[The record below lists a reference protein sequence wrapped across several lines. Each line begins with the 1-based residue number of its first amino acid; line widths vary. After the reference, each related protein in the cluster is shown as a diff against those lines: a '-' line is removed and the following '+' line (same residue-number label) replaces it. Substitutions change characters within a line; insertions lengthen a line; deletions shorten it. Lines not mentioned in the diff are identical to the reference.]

1 MAVDLLS
8 QVDPPNQTFT
18 YILTMA
24 SFDIPSP
31 VNYLVFAV
39 GVLVYMFSFFGN
51 LTILVLIITQKSL
64 HKPMFYILCSLP
76 LNDIIGI
83 TAFLPKLLHDIVT
96 QTNLAYYPTCVL
108 QAFLLH
114 LYGGAVLFIL
124 AAMSIDR
131 YLAICKP
138 LQYHSLMTPCA
149 MYALI
154 TVVWCVNFSLMFIL
168 FGLQAR
174 ADNRCRS
181 TMQNVFCDNIS
192 LLNLSCGDNLT
203 LNNIFGIAL
212 TVFYQGLSLIIQLFS
227 YANIFAVCIMNRH
240 SDTIS
245 KAVNTCM
252 SQLITFI
259 LFETIS
265 TFTIAAYRSQTLSPN
280 ARKLSGMLIWILLPV
295 LNPIIYGIKTKD
307 IRAVLHTLLKK
318 DNKIAL

>member
-1 MAVDLLS
+1 MNLLS

-64 HKPMFYILCSLP
+64 HKPMFYILFSLP

-83 TAFLPKLLHDIVT
+83 TAFLPRLLHDIVT

-108 QAFLLH
+108 QAFWLH
-114 LYGGAVLFIL
+114 MYGGAVLFIL

-131 YLAICKP
+131 YIAICKP
-138 LQYHSLMTPCA
+138 LQYHSLMTPFTMCS
-149 MYALI
+149 LI
-154 TVVWCVNFSLMFIL
+154 TLAWGFDFVLMLIL

-174 ADNRCRS
+174 AKNRCRN
-181 TMQNVFCDNIS
+181 TMQNVYCENVS
-192 LLNLSCGDNLT
+192 LLLLSCGDDLT
-203 LNNIFGIAL
+203 VNNIYGVAMTAFFQI
-212 TVFYQGLSLIIQLFS
+212 VSLVIQLFS
-227 YANIFAVCIMNRH
+227 YANILVVCVMNRH

-245 KAVNTCM
+245 KAVNTCL
-252 SQLITFI
+252 SQIVTFVI
-259 LFETIS
+259 FEFLA
-265 TFTIAAYRSQTLSPN
+265 TFTVAAYRSQTLSPN

-295 LNPIIYGIKTKD
+295 FNPIIYGIKTKD
-307 IRAVLHTLLKK
+307 IRAVLVTLLKK

>member
-1 MAVDLLS
+1 MDLIS

-18 YILTMA
+18 YVLTMA

-31 VNYLVFAV
+31 VNYLVFTV

-64 HKPMFYILCSLP
+64 HKPMFYILFSLP

-83 TAFLPKLLHDIVT
+83 TAFLPRLLHDIVT

-131 YLAICKP
+131 YIAICKP
-138 LQYHSLMTPCA
+138 LQYHSLMTRFTMCS
-149 MYALI
+149 LI
-154 TVVWCVNFSLMFIL
+154 TVAWGLDFVLIFIL

-174 ADNRCRS
+174 VKNRCRS
-181 TMQNVFCDNIS
+181 TMENVFCDNVT
-192 LLNLSCGDNLT
+192 LLLLSCGDDLT
-203 LNNIFGIAL
+203 VNNIYGVAMTAFFQI
-212 TVFYQGLSLIIQLFS
+212 VSLVIQLFS

-265 TFTIAAYRSQTLSPN
+265 TFAVAAYRSQTLSPN
-280 ARKLSGMLIWILLPV
+280 ARKLSGMLVWILLPV

-307 IRAVLHTLLKK
+307 IRAVLVTLLKK